1 MVFFFFS
8 FFDLFV
14 TIPIIYNILLHI
26 ITNVLFVTFTHS
38 DAYMIN
44 RFDPSHLPCAR
55 PKSTPKGGVLVD
67 DKILIT
73 TKEEGQIYFFA
84 LPTESAVAKFF
95 NPCKVSC
102 SIVLNDSKVPHRSQ
116 EELKGFY
123 LLWRYVHHVVVMDFK
138 KCRFSGMTSMIG

>member
-1 MVFFFFS
+1 MVFFFFL

-55 PKSTPKGGVLVD
+55 PKSTPKGGVLVN

-84 LPTESAVAKFF
+84 LPTESGVAKFS

-102 SIVLNDSKVPHRSQ
+102 SIVLKDSNIKYRTEV
-116 EELKGFY
+116 
-123 LLWRYVHHVVVMDFK
+123 K
-138 KCRFSGMTSMIG
+138 KN